1 MVAGQLLPSSLTLKV
16 SALPQPPVPLV
27 AALAAASAAVR
38 LLKQV
43 AIAPLLRLGTA
54 SWCRVITCVQLETLP
69 AQSVAV
75 QVRVITLV
83 QVLAGLLPV
92 STTVRSVPQASLAVT
107 VATGGTSATQ
117 WTSASPAQPL
127 NTGAVVKMVAV

>member
-1 MVAGQLLPSSLTLKV
+1 M
-16 SALPQPPVPLV
+16 VPLV
-27 AALAAASAAVR
+27 
-38 LLKQV
+38 
-43 AIAPLLRLGTA
+43 RLGA
-54 SWCRVITCVQLETLP
+54 ESWCSVMVWLQLETLP

-107 VATGGTSATQ
+107 LATSGMSLAQ
-117 WTSASPAQPL
+117 WTVTACGGQL
-127 NTGAVVKMVAV
+127 VNTGAVVKMVAVEVTLEVLP